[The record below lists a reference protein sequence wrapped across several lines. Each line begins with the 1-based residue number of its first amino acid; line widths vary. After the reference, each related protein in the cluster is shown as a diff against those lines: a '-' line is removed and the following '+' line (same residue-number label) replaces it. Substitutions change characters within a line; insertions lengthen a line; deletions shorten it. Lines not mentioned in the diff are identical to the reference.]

1 MKNFIKQ
8 NGLYIAWGFALI
20 AMLGSLYYSNV
31 LHLPPCVLC
40 WYQRICMYPLV
51 IILGFAAYRKNND
64 FVAPALVLAAV
75 GWLISIYHNL
85 LYFNILPES
94 VAPCVAGISC
104 TTKFT
109 GFLAVLPI
117 PLQALLGFTLILL
130 TLIIYRRFTNDQRS

>member
-8 NGLYIAWGFALI
+8 NGLFIAWGFALL
-20 AMLGSLYYSNV
+20 ATLGSLYYSQI

-40 WYQRICMYPLV
+40 WYQRVCMYPLV
-51 IILGFAAYRKNND
+51 LFLGFAAYKKNNE
-64 FVAPALVLAAV
+64 FVLPALILTLI
-75 GWLISIYHNL
+75 GWLIAIYHNL
-85 LYFNILPES
+85 LYFHILPES

-104 TTKFT
+104 TTKFS

-130 TLIIYRRFTNDQRS
+130 ILIIYRKVTNEQRS